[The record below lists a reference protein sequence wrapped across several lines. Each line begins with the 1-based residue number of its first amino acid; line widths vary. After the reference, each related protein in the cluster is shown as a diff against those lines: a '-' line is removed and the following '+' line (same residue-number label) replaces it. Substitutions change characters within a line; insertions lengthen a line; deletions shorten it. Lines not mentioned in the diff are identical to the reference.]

1 MKYSKKIVNKICDM
15 LANDRYSIQEVCKVV
30 GITDGT
36 FRQWRRDRPDFA
48 EALDNA
54 HDRYMDNMMTVAARS
69 LRRKLEG
76 YDVTETNVVTVP
88 GKEKNPDGT
97 PKPRI
102 KEQRTT
108 KKHVAAD
115 TAAIIFTLTNGD
127 PVHWQNR
134 RTAEVT
140 GKDGKDLFSSLSDAE
155 LEKSI
160 EELKRKLDE

>member
-15 LANDRYSIQEVCKVV
+15 LANDRYSIQEVCKAV

-88 GKEKNPDGT
+88 G
-97 PKPRI
+97 
-102 KEQRTT
+102 
-108 KKHVAAD
+108 
-115 TAAIIFTLTNGD
+115 
-127 PVHWQNR
+127 
-134 RTAEVT
+134 
-140 GKDGKDLFSSLSDAE
+140 
-155 LEKSI
+155 
-160 EELKRKLDE
+160 